1 VTQAKAVHMRHKVD
15 WPTVGWVFARAHR
28 ALAFG
33 FGSGLI
39 RPGSGTWG
47 SVLGLLLW
55 WPLSTLVPWGWLGV
69 IVLVAALV
77 GVWVCQ
83 RTTDELGVEDHVG
96 IVWDEIAAVWAVL
109 WAVPDIA
116 WVWLLGFAL
125 FRLFDV
131 FKPWPIRVLDEQV
144 KGGLGIMVDDFVAA
158 VYAVVLTFLVWFIVA
173 AVAAN

>member
-1 VTQAKAVHMRHKVD
+1 
-15 WPTVGWVFARAHR
+15 
-28 ALAFG
+28 
-33 FGSGLI
+33 
-39 RPGSGTWG
+39 
-47 SVLGLLLW
+47 
-55 WPLSTLVPWGWLGV
+55 
-69 IVLVAALV
+69 
-77 GVWVCQ
+77 
-83 RTTDELGVEDHVG
+83 
-96 IVWDEIAAVWAVL
+96 L
-109 WAVPDIA
+109 WAVPDVA